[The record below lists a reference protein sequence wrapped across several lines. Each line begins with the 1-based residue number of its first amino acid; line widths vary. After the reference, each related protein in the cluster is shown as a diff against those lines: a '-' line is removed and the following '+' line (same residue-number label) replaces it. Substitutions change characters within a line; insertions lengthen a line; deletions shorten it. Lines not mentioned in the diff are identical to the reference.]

1 YIRMVSILN
10 SLLYFLRSLVMNF
23 LRFDYMS
30 SLTCSPFFLGK
41 FTEYDILNQIDVTGQ
56 FEISSVQIKEFREPR
71 LMAKFDHTIN
81 LPKLFSDNHLAI
93 LPITR
98 GDYVISHF
106 DAYHKFEDSDTP
118 ITRVSLP
125 TYIQSLDSSNVPSE
139 AIALNCAVAAGIVT
153 DFLEDEDLL
162 STVSGRM
169 GSGDFSFS
177 IFNTKSLSPRS
188 VQVKNSQIEI
198 DAAYE
203 GVGSLALFEAKR
215 DLSEDFLVRQLYY
228 PFRVWQS
235 RVTKTV
241 RPLFLVYSNGIYRLY
256 EYQFQ
261 DPHNYNSLALVKQKN
276 YSVED
281 TLIELTD
288 IERVLS
294 SASIVAEPSVPFPQA
309 DSFER
314 VINICE
320 LLTEQ
325 ELSRADVTEQ
335 YAFDARQTNYY
346 TDAALYLGLLE
357 KHSESRTPVYRLS
370 EKGKTILNR
379 NYKNRQLAFCACIV
393 SHKAFRDTLRL
404 YLDSGN
410 MPSTNEIVQIMKN
423 SKLFNV
429 GSDNTFER
437 RSSTIK
443 GWLNWILGLINE

>member
-1 YIRMVSILN
+1 MS
-10 SLLYFLRSLVMNF
+10 RS
-23 LRFDYMS
+23 YK
-30 SLTCSPFFLGK
+30 SPNDIAWEQL
-41 FTEYDILNQIDVTGQ
+41 FTRYDILNQIESKGQ
-56 FEISSVQIKEFREPR
+56 FKISATQIKEFREPR

-81 LPKLFSDNHLAI
+81 LPEIFSDNHLAI

-118 ITRVSLP
+118 ITRVSIP
-125 TYIQSLDSSNVPSE
+125 TYIQSLDSNSIPSE
-139 AIALNCAVAAGIVT
+139 AIALNCAVAAGIIA
-153 DFLEDEDLL
+153 DFMEDENLL

-169 GSGDFSFS
+169 GSGNFAFS
-177 IFNTKSLSPRS
+177 ILNTKSLSPFH
-188 VQVKNSQIEI
+188 VQVSNAQIEI

-203 GVGSLALFEAKR
+203 GVDSLAIFEAKR

-228 PFRVWQS
+228 PFRVWQH
-235 RVTKTV
+235 RVTKKV
-241 RPLFLVYSNGIYRLY
+241 RPIFLVYSNGIYRLY

-261 DPHNYNSLALVKQKN
+261 DPNNYSSLILIKQKN

-281 TLIELTD
+281 TIIELSD
-288 IERVLS
+288 IQHVLNS
-294 SASIVAEPSVPFPQA
+294 TPVTVEPNDVPFPQA

-325 ELSRADVTEQ
+325 ELSRSDVTER

-346 TDAALYLGLLE
+346 TDAARYLGLLE
-357 KHSESRTPVYRLS
+357 KER
-370 EKGKTILNR
+370 EKGTSIYKLSKRGREIIKL
-379 NYKNRQLAFCACIV
+379 NYKQRQLAYCACIL

-404 YLDSGN
+404 CLDRGN
-410 MPSTNEIVQIMKN
+410 MPSINEIVRIMKDSN
-423 SKLFNV
+423 LYEVK
-429 GSDNTFER
+429 SDSTFQR

-443 GWLNWILGLINE
+443 GWLNWILDLINM